1 MCCNLEY
8 FITESLVKKVDVVK
22 AAMYLDPKPRNKA
35 GSIIGSVQIRRVWL
49 LPVFPWR
56 SALAVVSAKADQ
68 EGMGFV
74 SRVDSGVPMGCP
86 GHGN

>member
-1 MCCNLEY
+1 M
-8 FITESLVKKVDVVK
+8 KKVDVVK
-22 AAMYLDPKPRNKA
+22 AAMYFDPKPRNKA

-74 SRVDSGVPMGCP
+74 PRVDSGVPMGCP